1 MKTSA
6 PKDEALLD
14 VAISSSE
21 IEPEKLIWS
30 RFVCKQS
37 IGESIFDDV
46 GITIK
51 NLDSRL
57 REPFLVF
64 IETLKGIDR
73 IICLPFALIAKN
85 KFETARKLE
94 FFRVLKKHENETPQH
109 LFNTRDQWVEA
120 IKERTHT
127 DLKNIDFNLKTDD
140 LLKEIANELLSISEP
155 ENIDIAAQELRFQA
169 TVSLWS
175 CLETLIKDHLVSAI
189 NVNPNLAKR
198 LNEHEKLKKEIGLDR
213 IDFTHLIDADF
224 KLENNIGKLIFIN
237 HNAAKIGNLKLIF
250 EQIYQGLDFYKKLD
264 SGILFHL
271 QLQRNLIV
279 HHHGVID
286 GEFKKR
292 SGTSLGIGE
301 TINISPGK
309 VINAFNS
316 VAAFGL
322 EMMGA
327 IVDKKISAEG

>member
-6 PKDEALLD
+6 PKDKALPD
-14 VAISSSE
+14 VAMSSSE

-37 IGESIFDDV
+37 IGDSIFDDM
-46 GITIK
+46 GIAVK
-51 NLDSRL
+51 NLDIRL

-64 IETLKGIDR
+64 IEKLKGIDR
-73 IICLPFALIAKN
+73 IICLPFALITKN
-85 KFETARKLE
+85 KFETVRKLE

-109 LFNTRDQWVEA
+109 LFNTRDEWVQA
-120 IKERTHT
+120 IKERTKT
-127 DLKNIDFNLKTDD
+127 DLNNIDFKLKTDD
-140 LLKEIANELLSISEP
+140 LLKEIANELLLISEP

-198 LNEHEKLKKEIGLDR
+198 LNEHEKLRKEIGLDR
-213 IDFTHLIDADF
+213 IDFSHMIDVDF
-224 KLENNIGKLIFIN
+224 KLEESIGKLVFVN
-237 HNAAKIGNLKLIF
+237 HNAVKIGNLKLIF
-250 EQIYQGLDFYKKLD
+250 EQIYQDLDFHKKLD

-286 GEFKKR
+286 SEFKKR
-292 SGTSLGIGE
+292 TGASLDIGE
-301 TINISPGK
+301 TINITPGK
-309 VINAFNS
+309 IINAFNS

-322 EMMGA
+322 EMMAA
-327 IVDKKISAEG
+327 IIDNKMPGEG